1 MSIFQ
6 AIVLGVIQG
15 VTEFLPISS
24 SGHLIFL
31 PVFFGWKD
39 QGLAF
44 DAVAHLGTLAAVVWY
59 FRTRLQRMITDAVS
73 RGSGSA
79 ANRRFAWLLVFTI
92 VPAGLVGWFLGESIE
107 QYTRSAS
114 LVAWSLI
121 FWGVILFLADWYGR
135 RRDTHVDTYHLSFG
149 RVAFIACAQAIAL
162 IPGTSRSGIT
172 MTAGLFAG
180 LDRKSAAEFSFLM
193 SVPVIALAGMV
204 KLIAVFRHGFPG
216 GDWLAFVVGF
226 LAAAASGWIAITF
239 FMKVIQRWSFT
250 PFVIYRILVGA
261 VILFFV

>member
-6 AIVLGVIQG
+6 AVVLGGIQG

-44 DAVAHLGTLAAVVWY
+44 DAVAHLGTLAAVMWY
-59 FRTRLQRMITDAVS
+59 FRKRLQRMVTDAVS
-73 RGSGSA
+73 LGSGSA
-79 ANRRFAWLLVFTI
+79 ANRRFAWLLLFTI

-107 QYTRSAS
+107 LYARSAS
-114 LVAWSLI
+114 IVAWSLI

-135 RRDTHVDTYHLSFG
+135 RRDTHIDTYHLSFG

-193 SVPVIALAGMV
+193 SIPVIALAGAV
-204 KLIAVFRHGFPG
+204 KCVALIRHGFPI
-216 GDWLAFVVGF
+216 GDGLPFVMGF

-239 FMKVIQRWSFT
+239 FMKIIARWSFT
-250 PFVIYRILVGA
+250 PFVVYRILMGV
-261 VILFFV
+261 VILLFV